1 MQDQPINRAPF
12 PPPMCPDCLTPMH
25 HRMSVPDKKYPM
37 LLRVMFVCD
46 CGRLC
51 DQLVAKSML
60 AILPMQVL

>member
-1 MQDQPINRAPF
+1 MQAQLINRAPF
-12 PPPMCPDCLTPMH
+12 PPPLCPDCQTPMY
-25 HRMSVPDKKYPM
+25 HRTTVPDKKYFM